1 MSRRRLSITPPLAL
15 SALFAFALP
24 AAAQEDE
31 PDLKVDGLLR
41 TGLRLESNDA
51 GGVKGFEI
59 YDARLGLSGR
69 VGIVF
74 DYMIRAEYRF
84 ADNEI
89 GLLDASLSI
98 PIAGD
103 LLRLDAGIQKSASGR
118 EAMRDKGE
126 IQFVERAQAALAL
139 NPGRQLGAGLR
150 GRAWEGRF
158 GYWGGIYNG
167 NGPAFENDDHSFL
180 FALRGEYNSVGEV
193 EFFEDFVVRVGAD
206 IAFSRDS
213 LFEVLPVASS
223 AGDAEV
229 TAGQRIDYVGFTGDR
244 LVWGGDLGLG
254 YRSYSLEGEYT
265 RTDYDTSGGE
275 SLSAEGY
282 LIEAG
287 YTVWGA
293 LDFLARYDAFQPAAG
308 LGVAP
313 ERAEFL
319 VLGLNLYPGF
329 HAKIGFQYAIGLDG
343 TRFGPQT
350 SIDGTNT
357 APGLAHKQ
365 FLLNLQVSF

>member
-1 MSRRRLSITPPLAL
+1 MSWKRPSIRWLPLAAL
-15 SALFAFALP
+15 LVSAAP
-24 AAAQEDE
+24 VTAQEDE
-31 PDLKVDGLLR
+31 PDLNLNGLLR
-41 TGLRLESNDA
+41 TGLRLESEGA

-74 DYMIRAEYRF
+74 DYLVRAEYRF
-84 ADNEI
+84 RDDQVR
-89 GLLDASLSI
+89 LLDASLSF
-98 PIAGD
+98 PIYGE
-103 LLRLDAGIQKSASGR
+103 LLRFDVGIQKSPSGL

-139 NPGRQLGAGLR
+139 SPGRQLGVGLR
-150 GRAWEGRF
+150 GRAYDGRVR
-158 GYWGGIYNG
+158 YWGGMYNG

-193 EFFEDFVVRVGAD
+193 EFFEEFVVRAGAGM
-206 IAFSRDS
+206 AFSQDS
-213 LFEVLPVASS
+213 LLDVLPVASS
-223 AGDAEV
+223 AGDLEG
-229 TAGQRIDYVGFTGDR
+229 TAGQRIDYAAFTGDR
-244 LVWGGDLGLG
+244 LVWGGDLGLS
-254 YRSYSLEGEYT
+254 YRNYSLEGEYT
-265 RTDYDTSGGE
+265 RTDYAASSGE

-282 LIEAG
+282 YIEGG

-308 LGVAP
+308 LGVVP
-313 ERAEFL
+313 ERSQFL
-319 VLGLNLYPGF
+319 VFGLNLYPGF
-329 HAKIGFQYAIGLDG
+329 HAKIGFQYAVGLDG
-343 TRFGPQT
+343 TRLGPEA